1 MTELFLT
8 TTPVTEPVINF
19 KMAAQWQAHI
29 HLLMAEAP
37 DQMIEA
43 LGSEDELSAMMAA
56 MALIHI
62 GSEAVPVLLKA
73 LGDPD
78 NVLLRQRCIWPLRMI
93 EDARAVEPLIA
104 ALRYD
109 EDAKVRRYAAWTLGI
124 LGDERAVVPLIDAF
138 DDPDTRVRW
147 DAAVALEKIRPAAV
161 TALLMAL
168 YYGAPLTRIG
178 AINALAWMRHPI
190 APRVLIETLR
200 DKDVDVRAHAII
212 ALGWLGDARAVEPLM
227 DMLHDESDV
236 VRMQA
241 AAALGWIGSPKA
253 VAPLVELMN
262 ENTPWVPVAAVE
274 ALSQINDPLAAQA
287 LDSIARG
294 GPDHVRQRA
303 RQALI
308 LRGLDPDEN
317 LPDQPPEKNRSWLFN
332 KHRQSDLIAFH

>member
-8 TTPVTEPVINF
+8 QASIHEPNIKF

-29 HLLMAEAP
+29 HLLAGNSP
-37 DQMIEA
+37 DRMIEA

-56 MALIHI
+56 MALIHL

-73 LGDPD
+73 LGDLD

-93 EDARAVEPLIA
+93 GDARAVEPLIA

-109 EDAKVRRYAAWTLGI
+109 PDAKVRRYAAWTLGI
-124 LGDERAVVPLIDAF
+124 LGDERAVAPLIDAF

-190 APRVLIETLR
+190 APRVLIEMLR
-200 DKDVDVRAHAII
+200 DKDADVRVHAIM
-212 ALGWLGDARAVEPLM
+212 ALGWLGDARTVEPLIG
-227 DMLHDESDV
+227 MLHDESEV

-241 AAALGWIGSPKA
+241 AIALGWIGSPKA
-253 VAPLVELMN
+253 VTPLVELMN
-262 ENTPWVPVAAVE
+262 EDTPWLPVAAVD
-274 ALSQINDPLAAQA
+274 ALSQINDPLALQA
-287 LDSIARG
+287 LESAAND
-294 GPDHVRQRA
+294 GPDKVRQRA
-303 RQALI
+303 RQALM
-308 LRGLDPDEN
+308 LRGLDP
-317 LPDQPPEKNRSWLFN
+317 LPEQPPERRWMFDK
-332 KHRQSDLIAFH
+332 RQPDQMTVQ